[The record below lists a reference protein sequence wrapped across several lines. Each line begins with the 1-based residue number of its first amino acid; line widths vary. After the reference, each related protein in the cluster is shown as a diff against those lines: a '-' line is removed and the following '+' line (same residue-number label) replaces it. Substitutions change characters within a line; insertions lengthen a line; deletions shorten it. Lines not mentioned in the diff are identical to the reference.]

1 MDGSVGM
8 GIGIGGGFRTG
19 SGRCERGIGRM
30 FFAEEAAELMV
41 LCAQNREGMGVMR
54 EEDAEEENGQRNG
67 NDFFGCEGEPE
78 ECEPG
83 GAGNLHPWNGEEG
96 SEENEKIAPTVG
108 DHPPET
114 EAEQKAWV
122 EEEEEEIFEEGAES
136 VFHGESFLRQPCTRP
151 ASSMVLRMRLR
162 TVILLRTK
170 SGARREWRGGSPVR
184 RWMTRSGRAWQSR
197 STTAST

>member
-8 GIGIGGGFRTG
+8 GIGIGGGFRAG
-19 SGRCERGIGRM
+19 AGQRRRGIGGLL
-30 FFAEEAAELMV
+30 FPEATPELMV

-54 EEDAEEENGQRNG
+54 EEDAEEENGQRDG

-78 ECEPG
+78 ESEPG
-83 GAGNLHPWNGEEG
+83 SACDLHPRNGEEG
-96 SEENEKIAPTVG
+96 AEENEKIAPTVG

-114 EAEQKAWV
+114 EAEQKARV
-122 EEEEEEIFEEGAES
+122 EEEEEEIFEEGAEF

-162 TVILLRTK
+162 MVILLRTK
-170 SGARREWRGGSPVR
+170 SGARREWCGGSPVR

-197 STTAST
+197 STAAST